1 MRSMFILI
9 FNYFNCNIEENC
21 PVGCPCSDFD
31 CVATTPAPTTQTPTT
46 RAPTTQA
53 PTTQAP
59 TTQAPTTPAPTVTM
73 PGTTTATTGN
83 AVLVLNTLNS
93 NNKPMVVDF
102 NGVLKEFFLEN

>member
-31 CVATTPAPTTQTPTT
+31 CVATTP
-46 RAPTTQA
+46 
-53 PTTQAP
+53 AP